1 MRSRSGTKSSGAA
14 PTTLRRNSE
23 PNPSPTASTSTAQ
36 TPTPPIDSKKKQKGP
51 EVDPEVVLENER
63 EYFGTTHKLKRIFIG
78 PSFDG
83 MSDSSSWKR
92 KGKQRAELQTEGDQ
106 ERSDEE
112 SVWEDE
118 GTSESD
124 ASSNWER
131 IDRKRKLARGARR
144 GRKEVSDWSES
155 TATTYPSTTPMR
167 SRRPSVHDWKGN
179 SFEIGAEF
187 KDMVQRR
194 EKRLRAEREQR
205 EKEESQQAEE
215 SKFLKLHSRGRTN
228 STATATSRSF
238 QDSFV
243 TARSTSPTSAP
254 PPSPAAFQLG
264 QPPLHIDEKY
274 PEITQTLLRRPSDPP
289 PLERS
294 TSDTPAILLSTQP
307 TSPIRSILR
316 TKDSFNLNG
325 SALGNGQ
332 PPPQTPNSP
341 LLEVPKSF
349 SALPSRLLQPP
360 PLSRREASNAASVR
374 FPDFPTLASQQNS
387 DGIEEEDP
395 PTGDQPPAPPLEVL
409 SRPAP
414 ELKPRENKLK
424 DPRPFVRAAA
434 DKMLHRKKRGDE
446 VLRKERML
454 VRDDWSHRDD
464 LPKSFDEH
472 VARKYPTINGSWEEL
487 AVVWRP
493 GRIELWGEY
502 KFNLAA
508 SLAGS
513 KKLRAVIPLQ
523 PRKTHLSIYSS
534 VDLVFCLTHQP
545 LTNSIL
551 SAVSSRKSVNG
562 DDDKSLRN
570 PHHSKTNKRAYT
582 HLRTSGTNIFLFR
595 ARTIPT
601 AKSWIWS
608 LFRELGGQIPRTL
621 EISCPALGAKI
632 RVPVPV
638 DLPEPEDAEIGAR
651 VTEEDRAGEGYRLLK
666 ARAVVD
672 ACIEQLGKV
681 GEWKELGE
689 QAKALGATFR
699 LAWRRDGVLDWV
711 EEGDDAVE
719 TDYAVIGGIASR
731 QAHVDPVLELRPA
744 IHYPTIVRL
753 PRAETSGPR
762 KLAEPPAVEGFV
774 TRIKKNG
781 QNERIYLTSHLGA
794 IFRCHPARAH
804 PPESSGLIPPLPSA
818 HPAPLALVPMVF
830 GLSNVGKTGKEKER
844 FWRQFGNRSGVK
856 QRRGRDWT
864 LKGMENEEG
873 KLPVVDDE
881 DEKGKTLLETFDHQE
896 RKRAFLQITDS
907 QGFIS
912 FSEFEV
918 IEPDLVEEAG
928 GQWETT
934 EDPGGHEGMK
944 VAHDTKR
951 LRGLR
956 SFIVKTRAGRKAKF
970 ECHSIQVRDEWVER
984 LNALIRYWTIRD
996 RADATAQMELSPAG
1010 TLVEQAQRNGQAP
1023 PTREELLSSPLL
1035 GTMYNWCILDGCR
1048 AILLSSTL
1056 HIEKEL
1062 RGTFRKRHVL
1072 LLPGTLIEFNSV
1084 DRDMY
1089 GHPLPSPYHR
1099 RKFTLSLRDC
1109 YVYSGSLTSSFLAGS
1124 TNTAAWEPAN
1134 GNQHRFPR
1142 CYTATDGL
1150 RTVDDEEDCTFVIVR
1165 TKHGGDGKNKKL
1177 NQKGV
1182 VRVYRARSK
1191 LERDQF
1197 VYTLNSAIERLLR
1210 SEAEREERL
1219 REFAWLEQGKNKE

>member
-1 MRSRSGTKSSGAA
+1 MRSRSA
-14 PTTLRRNSE
+14 TLSTAGRRLSE
-23 PNPSPTASTSTAQ
+23 PGPSPTASTSTAQ
-36 TPTPPIDSKKKQKGP
+36 APIGEPKAEKRGQPSTHPRPD
-51 EVDPEVVLENER
+51 EAALENAKEH
-63 EYFGTTHKLKRIFIG
+63 FGMGHKLKRIFIG

-83 MSDSSSWKR
+83 MSDSSSWMR
-92 KGKQRAELQTEGDQ
+92 KGKQKEEPHAREHDAED
-106 ERSDEE
+106 DENE

-118 GTSESD
+118 GSSESD
-124 ASSNWER
+124 GSSKWER
-131 IDRKRKLARGARR
+131 TERKRKLARGVRR
-144 GRKEVSDWSES
+144 RRNDTSEWSHS
-155 TATTYPSTTPMR
+155 TAMTPAPTR

-179 SFEIGAEF
+179 SFEIGQEVRE
-187 KDMVQRR
+187 MVERR
-194 EKRLRAEREQR
+194 EKRLRSEREARDRQGLQR
-205 EKEESQQAEE
+205 EEE
-215 SKFLKLHSRGRTN
+215 SKFLKMHMRGRTN
-228 STATATSRSF
+228 SSATTTSRSL
-238 QDSFV
+238 QSGADSFV
-243 TARSTSPTSAP
+243 TARSHSPTSAP
-254 PPSPAAFQLG
+254 PPSPAAFQLN
-264 QPPLHIDEKY
+264 QPPLHIDDKY
-274 PEITQTLLRRPSDPP
+274 PELTQTLCRRSSNPP
-289 PLERS
+289 PLKRS
-294 TSDTPAILLSTQP
+294 TSDTPAILLSAQP

-316 TKDSFNLNG
+316 SKDVSPLNG
-325 SALGNGQ
+325 SALADVQ
-332 PPPQTPNSP
+332 PPSSTPASP

-349 SALPSRLLQPP
+349 LAVPPRLLKPP
-360 PLSRREASNAASVR
+360 QLPRREASNSASVR
-374 FPDFPTLASQQNS
+374 FPDFPSLASAQS
-387 DGIEEEDP
+387 EEP
-395 PTGDQPPAPPLEVL
+395 PTGDQPPAPPQEVL

-414 ELKPRENKLK
+414 EAKATEHKLK
-424 DPRPFVRAAA
+424 DPRPFLRAAA

-454 VRDDWSHRDD
+454 VRDDWSHRED
-464 LPKSFDEH
+464 LPKSYDEH
-472 VARKYPTINGSWEEL
+472 TARKYPSVSGNWEEL

-523 PRKTHLSIYSS
+523 PRKTQLSIYSS
-534 VDLVFCLTHQP
+534 VDLVFCLTHRP
-545 LTNSIL
+545 LANSFL
-551 SAVSSRKSVNG
+551 SAVSSRKSVSG
-562 DDDKSLRN
+562 DDDKTLHN
-570 PHHSKTNKRAYT
+570 PHHSKTKKRAYT
-582 HLRTSGTNIFLFR
+582 HLNTSGTNIFLFR

-621 EISCPALGAKI
+621 EISVPALGAKV

-638 DLPEPEDAEIGAR
+638 DLPEPEDADIGAR
-651 VTEEDRAGEGYRLLK
+651 VTEEDREGEGYRLLK
-666 ARAVVD
+666 ARTVVD
-672 ACIEQLGKV
+672 ACVEQLGKV
-681 GEWKELGE
+681 GDWREIGE
-689 QAKALGATFR
+689 EAKALGATFR

-719 TDYAVIGGIASR
+719 TDHAVIGGIATR
-731 QAHVDPVLELRPA
+731 QGHVDPILELRPA
-744 IHYPTIVRL
+744 IHYPTLVRQ
-753 PRAETSGPR
+753 PRHSPSGPK

-794 IFRCHPARAH
+794 IFRCSPSRAH
-804 PPESSGLIPPLPSA
+804 PPESPGLIPPLPSS
-818 HPAPLALVPMVF
+818 HPAPLALVPMIF
-830 GLSNVGKTGKEKER
+830 GLNNIGKSGKQKEK
-844 FWRQFGNRSGVK
+844 FWRQFADRSGVK

-864 LKGMENEEG
+864 LKGMEDEEG
-873 KLPVVDDE
+873 KLPVVEDE
-881 DEKGKTLLETFDHQE
+881 DEQGTALIEAFDHRE
-896 RKRAFLQITDS
+896 RRRAFLQITDS

-918 IEPDLVEEAG
+918 IEPDLVVEPGE
-928 GQWETT
+928 QWESTQ
-934 EDPGGHEGMK
+934 DPGGHEGMK
-944 VAHDTKR
+944 IAHDSKR

-970 ECHSIQVRDEWVER
+970 ECHSILVRDEWVER

-996 RADATAQMELSPAG
+996 RADATAQMDLSPSGA
-1010 TLVEQAQRNGQAP
+1010 LVERAQRNGQAP

-1035 GTMYNWCILDGCR
+1035 ATMYNWCILDGCR

-1056 HIEKEL
+1056 HIKKEL

-1210 SEAEREERL
+1210 SEGEREDRL
-1219 REFAWLEQGKNKE
+1219 REFAWLERDKDK

>member
-1 MRSRSGTKSSGAA
+1 MRSRSATVN
-14 PTTLRRNSE
+14 TTSRRTSE
-23 PNPSPTASTSTAQ
+23 PGPSPTASTSTAQ
-36 TPTPPIDSKKKQKGP
+36 TPIEQKEKQERPSNDSRHDEP
-51 EVDPEVVLENER
+51 SFENDK
-63 EYFGTTHKLKRIFIG
+63 EYLGMGHKLKRIFIG
-78 PSFDG
+78 PSFEG

-92 KGKQRAELQTEGDQ
+92 KGKHK
-106 ERSDEE
+106 EE
-112 SVWEDE
+112 PAVEDHDRGEHESLWEDE
-118 GTSESD
+118 GSSDSD
-124 ASSNWER
+124 ASSKWER
-131 IDRKRKLARGARR
+131 TERKRKLARGGRAAR
-144 GRKEVSDWSES
+144 KDVSEWSES
-155 TATTYPSTTPMR
+155 TAAPSNLPTSMR
-167 SRRPSVHDWKGN
+167 SRRPSVHDWQGN
-179 SFEIGAEF
+179 SFVIGAEVR
-187 KDMVQRR
+187 DMVVRR
-194 EKRLRAEREQR
+194 EKRLKAERE
-205 EKEESQQAEE
+205 EKEKQGIQEAEE
-215 SKFLKLHSRGRTN
+215 AKFLKLHARGRTG
-228 STATATSRSF
+228 STATNTSRSF
-238 QDSFV
+238 LSNADSFT
-243 TARSTSPTSAP
+243 TARSHDATSAP
-254 PPSPAAFQLG
+254 PPSPAAFQLS
-264 QPPLHIDEKY
+264 QPPLHIEEKY
-274 PEITQTLLRRPSDPP
+274 PDITQKLFRRNSNPA

-294 TSDTPAILLSTQP
+294 VSDTPAILVSAQP

-316 TKDSFNLNG
+316 SKDSSYLN
-325 SALGNGQ
+325 SKTLGNGH
-332 PPPQTPNSP
+332 PPQTPGSP
-341 LLEVPKSF
+341 LLRVPETF
-349 SALPSRLLQPP
+349 SAIPPPLLRPP

-374 FPDFPTLASQQNS
+374 FPDFPNVASREL
-387 DGIEEEDP
+387 DEA
-395 PTGDQPPAPPLEVL
+395 PTGDQPPAPPQEVL

-414 ELKPRENKLK
+414 ELKPSDHKLK
-424 DPRPFVRAAA
+424 DPRPFMRAAA

-454 VRDDWSHRDD
+454 VRDDWSQRDD

-472 VARKYPTINGSWEEL
+472 VARKYPTINGKWEEL

-502 KFNLAA
+502 KLNLAA
-508 SLAGS
+508 TLAGS

-523 PRKTHLSIYSS
+523 PRKTQLSIYSS
-534 VDLVFCLTHQP
+534 VDLVFCLTHRP
-545 LTNSIL
+545 MSNSIL

-570 PHHSKTNKRAYT
+570 PRHSKTSKRAYT

-621 EISCPALGAKI
+621 EISIPALGAKI

-672 ACIEQLGKV
+672 ACVGQLGKV
-681 GEWKELGE
+681 AEWKEIGE
-689 QAKALGATFR
+689 QAQALGATFR

-719 TDYAVIGGIASR
+719 TDYAVIGGIANR
-731 QAHVDPVLELRPA
+731 QAHVDPILELRPA
-744 IHYPTIVRL
+744 IHYPTIVRQ
-753 PRAETSGPR
+753 PRTPSSPPQ

-794 IFRCHPARAH
+794 IFRCSPSRAH
-804 PPESSGLIPPLPSA
+804 PPESPGLIPPIPSS
-818 HPAPLALVPMVF
+818 HPAPLALVPMIF
-830 GLSNVGKTGKEKER
+830 GLNNVGKSGKQKEK
-844 FWRQFGNRSGVK
+844 FWRSLADRSGVK
-856 QRRGRDWT
+856 QQRGRDWT
-864 LKGMENEEG
+864 LKGMEDEEG
-873 KLPVVDDE
+873 KLPVIEDE
-881 DEKGKTLLETFDHQE
+881 DEQGQALLEAFDHRE
-896 RKRAFLQITDS
+896 RRRAFLQITDS

-918 IEPDLVEEAG
+918 IEPDLIEEAN
-928 GQWETT
+928 GQWEST
-934 EDPGGHEGMK
+934 EDPGGHDGMK
-944 VAHDTKR
+944 LAHDTKR

-970 ECHSIQVRDEWVER
+970 ECHSIRVRDEWVER

-996 RADATAQMELSPAG
+996 RADARAQMDLSPSGA
-1010 TLVEQAQRNGQAP
+1010 LVEPSHRNAQPP
-1023 PTREELLSSPLL
+1023 PTREELLTSPLL
-1035 GTMYNWCILDGCR
+1035 ATMYNWCILDGCR

-1056 HIEKEL
+1056 HIKKEL
-1062 RGTFRKRHVL
+1062 RGTFRQRHVL
-1072 LLPGTLIEFNSV
+1072 LLPGTLIEFNHV

-1089 GHPLPSPYHR
+1089 GQPLPSPYHR

-1109 YVYSGSLTSSFLAGS
+1109 YVYSGSLTSGFLAGS

-1142 CYTATDGL
+1142 CYMATDGL

-1210 SEAEREERL
+1210 AEGEREDRL
-1219 REFAWLEQGKNKE
+1219 REFSWLEQGKRK

>member
-1 MRSRSGTKSSGAA
+1 MRSRSATVASAA
-14 PTTLRRNSE
+14 RRHSA
-23 PNPSPTASTSTAQ
+23 PDPSPTASTSTAQ
-36 TPTPPIDSKKKQKGP
+36 TPIEPESKKRQDHP
-51 EVDPEVVLENER
+51 SNHHRQQDEPALENEK
-63 EYFGTTHKLKRIFIG
+63 EYLGMGHKLKRIFIG
-78 PSFDG
+78 PSFEG

-92 KGKQRAELQTEGDQ
+92 KGKQKAEPREEDR
-106 ERSDEE
+106 EDDRSEEE

-118 GTSESD
+118 GSSDSD
-124 ASSNWER
+124 ASSSWDRVE
-131 IDRKRKLARGARR
+131 RKRKLARGRR
-144 GRKEVSDWSES
+144 RRRKEVSDWSES
-155 TATTYPSTTPMR
+155 TATTHPSIPMR

-179 SFEIGAEF
+179 SFEIGAEV

-194 EKRLRAEREQR
+194 EKRLKAEREER
-205 EKEESQQAEE
+205 EKQGIQKEEE
-215 SKFLKLHSRGRTN
+215 SKFLQIHSRGRTN

-243 TARSTSPTSAP
+243 TARSNSLVSAP
-254 PPSPAAFQLG
+254 PPSPAAFQLN
-264 QPPLHIDEKY
+264 QPPLHIEEQY
-274 PEITQTLLRRPSDPP
+274 PEVTQRLCRRSSGPP
-289 PLERS
+289 PLERT
-294 TSDTPAILLSTQP
+294 TSDTPAILLSAQP

-332 PPPQTPNSP
+332 PPARTPTSP
-341 LLEVPKSF
+341 LLEVPRSF
-349 SALPSRLLQPP
+349 TADPPRFLRPP
-360 PLSRREASNAASVR
+360 PRDSRQEPSTVTSVR
-374 FPDFPTLASQQNS
+374 FPDFPTLSSLQT
-387 DGIEEEDP
+387 EEP

-414 ELKPRENKLK
+414 AVKTPENKLK
-424 DPRPFVRAAA
+424 DPRPFIRAAA

-446 VLRKERML
+446 VLRKDRML
-454 VRDDWSHRDD
+454 VRDDWSQRDD

-472 VARKYPTINGSWEEL
+472 VARKYPTINGKWEEL

-545 LTNSIL
+545 LTNSFL

-570 PHHSKTNKRAYT
+570 PRHSKTNKRAYT

-608 LFRELGGQIPRTL
+608 LWRELGGQIPRTL
-621 EISCPALGAKI
+621 EISVPSLGAKI
-632 RVPVPV
+632 RVPIPL

-651 VTEEDRAGEGYRLLK
+651 VTEDDRAGEGYRLLK

-672 ACIEQLGKV
+672 ACVEQVSKV
-681 GEWKELGE
+681 SDWKELGE

-719 TDYAVIGGIASR
+719 TDHAVIGGIATR

-744 IHYPTIVRL
+744 IHYPTIARL
-753 PRAETSGPR
+753 PRTFKSGPR
-762 KLAEPPAVEGFV
+762 KIAEPPAIEGFV

-794 IFRCHPARAH
+794 IFRCSPSRAH
-804 PPESSGLIPPLPSA
+804 PPETTGLIPPLPSS
-818 HPAPLALVPMVF
+818 HPAPLALVPMIF
-830 GLSNVGKTGKEKER
+830 GLNNIGKSGKQKER
-844 FWRQFGNRSGVK
+844 FWKQIADRSGIK

-864 LKGMENEEG
+864 LRGMENEEC
-873 KLPVVDDE
+873 KLPVVEDE
-881 DEKGKTLLETFDHQE
+881 DEKGTGILEAFDRQE

-918 IEPDLVEEAG
+918 IEPDLVEEPG
-928 GQWETT
+928 GQWEST
-934 EDPGGHEGMK
+934 EDSGGHEGMK
-944 VAHDTKR
+944 LAHDTKH
-951 LRGLR
+951 LRRLR
-956 SFIVKTRAGRKAKF
+956 SFIVKTRSGKKAKF
-970 ECHSIQVRDEWVER
+970 ECHSIRVRDEWVER
-984 LNALIRYWTIRD
+984 LNALIKYWTIRD
-996 RADATAQMELSPAG
+996 RADATAQMELSPSG
-1010 TLVEQAQRNGQAP
+1010 NLVAKTQRDGQAP
-1023 PTREELLSSPLL
+1023 PTREELLTSPLL
-1035 GTMYNWCILDGCR
+1035 ATMYNWCILDGCR

-1056 HIEKEL
+1056 HIKKEL

-1084 DRDMY
+1084 ERDMY

-1109 YVYSGSLTSSFLAGS
+1109 YVYSGSLTAPFLAGS
-1124 TNTAAWEPAN
+1124 TATAAWEPAN

-1142 CYTATDGL
+1142 CYTTTDGL

-1210 SEAEREERL
+1210 SESEREERL
-1219 REFAWLEQGKNKE
+1219 REFSWLQHEQNK